1 METLGDMKLYS
12 FDEILDEHF
21 GKLGTPRR
29 DELETQVDEA
39 VNAYRIG
46 EAINY
51 GSKRRNA

>member
-46 EAINY
+46 EAISY